1 MEDFA
6 KTLAFEVKKDIAE
19 RYFGFRKI
27 IAEDS
32 VDYQKE
38 VISSALLP
46 ETQIGFDLLRIYAL
60 LRKNTLTRRFCKLIN
75 LGEFSFLI
83 PM

>member
-19 RYFGFRKI
+19 RYVGFRKI

-60 LRKNTLTRRFCKLIN
+60 LREDTLTRRFCKLIN

>member
-6 KTLAFEVKKDIAE
+6 KPLACEVTKNIAE

-60 LRKNTLTRRFCKLIN
+60 LREDTLTRRFCKLIN